1 LKVLVTGAGG
11 FIGRNLVGHFSPNHR
26 VAAPARCE
34 LDLLDAVAVRRYLE
48 EERFDVVVHAASARS
63 NRALGAAPDMLGRNC
78 RMFFNL
84 ARNAPVFGRMLFLS
98 SGAVYD
104 RACVPPMVTEEQFD
118 ERVPGE
124 DYGFSKYVCAK
135 SIRPD
140 GEVYEL
146 RLFGVF
152 GPYEDWRVRF
162 ISNACCRAV
171 WDLPVVMRRNVFF
184 DYLDVADLAYVVE
197 RFFSGRFRHRHYNVT
212 TGRRVDLKTLA
223 AEVVEVSGKGLQIV
237 VREEGLGS
245 EYSAA
250 NRRLLGEMPDLRFRE
265 RKDSIARLYTWYAAR
280 KAEIDPELLRFDE

>member
-1 LKVLVTGAGG
+1 MKVLVTGAGG
-11 FIGRNLVGHFSPNHR
+11 FIGRNLVAHFSTRHR
-26 VAAPARCE
+26 VAAPARNE
-34 LDLLDAVAVRRYLE
+34 LDLLDTVTVRSYLE
-48 EERFDVVVHAASARS
+48 RQRFDVVVHAAGARS
-63 NRALGAAPDMLGRNC
+63 NRAVGVAPDMLGRNC

-84 ARNAPVFGRMLFLS
+84 ARNPHAFGRMLFLS

-104 RACVPPMVTEEQFD
+104 RSCVPPLVTEEQFD

-124 DYGFSKYVCAK
+124 DYGLSKYVCAQ

-140 GEVYEL
+140 GKVYEL

-171 WDLPVVMRRNVFF
+171 WDLPVVIRQNVFF
-184 DYLDVADLAYVVE
+184 DYLDVADLACVLE
-197 RFFSGRFRHRHYNVT
+197 RFFSGGFRYRHYNLT
-212 TGRRVDLKTLA
+212 SGRRVDLKTLA
-223 AEVVEVSGKGLQIV
+223 AEVVEASGKQLEIV
-237 VREEGLGS
+237 VRQEGLGS

-250 NRRLLGEMPDLRFRE
+250 NQRLMAEIPEFRFRE
-265 RKDSIARLYTWYAAR
+265 RKESIARLYAWYVER